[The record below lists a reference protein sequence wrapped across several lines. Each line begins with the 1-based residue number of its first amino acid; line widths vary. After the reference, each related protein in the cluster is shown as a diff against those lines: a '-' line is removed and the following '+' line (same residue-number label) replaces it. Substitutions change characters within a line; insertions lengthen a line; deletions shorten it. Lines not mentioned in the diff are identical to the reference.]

1 MPNNYVLLDR
11 IELNDT
17 AASVTF
23 DNIPQSG
30 YTDLKVVVSARTS
43 RSGNPEDEV
52 FIRFNGSTTGYS
64 SRSLF
69 GTGAATSSNTGGTAQ
84 INRTWTTANGATS
97 NTFGS
102 MDIYIPNYRGSQNKS
117 VSVDAVSENNA
128 TTAYAVLTAGLWSN
142 SAAITSI
149 ALLPEVGPN
158 FLTGSTF
165 SLYGLAQV
173 GTTPAIAPKAD
184 GGNVIGTDGTYWYH
198 AFLSNG
204 TFTPQTNLT
213 ADVLVVAGGGGGG
226 GSYAGGG
233 GAGGL
238 LAFTGQS
245 LTTTGYTCT
254 IGGGGAGS
262 VSSTSNGS
270 NGVDSQ
276 FAALT
281 LVKGGGGGGNGS
293 GSAPNA
299 GLNGGSGGGAGRGAF
314 AGNVSGGS
322 PTSGQGFAGGGW
334 DGSSGNN
341 GAGGGGSGVAGQ
353 NALAS
358 FGGYG
363 GNGVTTY
370 SSWGLATATGQNV
383 SGTVYYAGGGGGGAF
398 SGHSGAGVGGYGGG
412 ANGGYGVA
420 GIAATANT
428 GGGGG
433 GSGSVS
439 NGGAGGSGI
448 VIIRYLVA

>member
-11 IELNDT
+11 IELNAT

-30 YTDLKVVVSARTS
+30 YTDLKVVVSSRTS

-149 ALLPEVGPN
+149 TLLPEVGPN
-158 FLTGSTF
+158 FLANSTF

-184 GGNVIGTDGTYWYH
+184 GGNVIETDGTYWYH
-198 AFLSNG
+198 SFLTNG
-204 TFTPQTNLT
+204 TFTPQVGLT
-213 ADVLVVAGGGGGG
+213 CDYLVVAGGGGGG
-226 GSYAGGG
+226 ASDLATTNWGGGG
-233 GAGGL
+233 GAGGYRTTVGTSGGGGSAESPL
-238 LAFTGQS
+238 S
-245 LTTTGYTCT
+245 LTTTNYAVTIGAGGSGLVSAFTNGVNSTFSTITSTGGGYGSGLSSTPAWYAAAVGGSGGGGSEGNNPGAAGTANQGYAGGTVT
-254 IGGGGAGS
+254 INNASGGGGGAG
-262 VSSTSNGS
+262 
-270 NGVDSQ
+270 GV
-276 FAALT
+276 
-281 LVKGGGGGGNGS
+281 
-293 GSAPNA
+293 
-299 GLNGGSGGGAGRGAF
+299 GA
-314 AGNVSGGS
+314 S
-322 PTSGQGFAGGGW
+322 PTSGTTG
-334 DGSSGNN
+334 
-341 GAGGGGSGVAGQ
+341 GAGGAGI
-353 NALAS
+353 
-358 FGGYG
+358 
-363 GNGVTTY
+363 T
-370 SSWGLATATGQNV
+370 SSI
-383 SGTVYYAGGGGGGAF
+383 SGTSVARAGGGGGGGTSPGTA
-398 SGHSGAGVGGYGGG
+398 SAGGG
-412 ANGGYGVA
+412 AASSSTNGGDGTV
-420 GIAATANT
+420 NT

-433 GSGSVS
+433 SGTR
-439 NGGAGGSGI
+439 NGGNGGSGI